1 MEVMVAFQGLYV
13 FVDQSG
19 QWVRRGGGEVAIV
32 SVSTR
37 KRPFIFERGHW
48 TSQSCCSYIIP
59 HKIRFNIFYEE
70 TQIYHW

>member
-19 QWVRRGGGEVAIV
+19 QWVRRGGGGAEVAIF

-37 KRPFIFERGHW
+37 KRLFIFERGRQ
-48 TSQSCCSYIIP
+48 TSKNCSSNVISQKVSLSI
-59 HKIRFNIFYEE
+59 NCS
-70 TQIYHW
+70 

>member
-19 QWVRRGGGEVAIV
+19 QWVRRGGGEVAIF

-37 KRPFIFERGHW
+37 KRPFIFERGRQ
-48 TSQSCCSYIIP
+48 TSKNCSSNVISQKVSLSI
-59 HKIRFNIFYEE
+59 NCS
-70 TQIYHW
+70 